1 MLCGHS
7 HIWVCLHT
15 YSRGII
21 RECYCF
27 SRPKHFDPF
36 HSFSHSGHTPLIRF
50 LDEMTI
56 LSASFLALV
65 LSAQIVSGVTVGP
78 VGEIVITNAT
88 VTLDGATRAAVL
100 AGDSFPGPLVKG
112 NKGDNFLSVNSLYST
127 VPMAFF

>member
-1 MLCGHS
+1 MA
-7 HIWVCLHT
+7 
-15 YSRGII
+15 
-21 RECYCF
+21 
-27 SRPKHFDPF
+27 
-36 HSFSHSGHTPLIRF
+36 
-50 LDEMTI
+50 I

-112 NKGDNFLSVNSLYST
+112 NKGDNFLLTVNNQQFDST
-127 VPMAFF
+127 MLQSTSIVSQSHEIQ